1 MENKKYIYDIVNN
14 ILKPEIPNK
23 SELVGYLRD
32 FAYARSIDPEMVL
45 YIINSLFPI
54 LEKTL
59 DLSISDNENLQDGI
73 LDLYSIFSLEQGYYT
88 EYISE
93 KVSSLNL
100 KNLPISCHDFIEGL
114 MEI

>member
-1 MENKKYIYDIVNN
+1 MENKKYIYDILSN
-14 ILKPEIPNK
+14 ILKPETPNK

-32 FAYARSIDPEMVL
+32 FSYAKSIDSEMVL

-54 LEKTL
+54 LEKKL
-59 DLSISDNENLQDGI
+59 DLSISDNESLQDGI

-88 EYISE
+88 KYIS
-93 KVSSLNL
+93 KKISSLNL

-114 MEI
+114 MKI